1 MPSAKPKIVVV
12 LGPTAVGKTE
22 LSLQLAE
29 RLGAEI
35 VSADSRLLYRG
46 MDIGTAKPSAQ
57 QLAHITH
64 HLIDVADPDAT
75 WSLADFQAAVET
87 AISDIS
93 ERGRLP
99 FLVGGSGQ
107 YLRAILQGW
116 SPPAL
121 EADPALRRTLEA
133 WAADIG
139 KQGLHDRLAS
149 LDPPAAARIDA
160 RNLRRTV
167 RALEVIFSTGQLFSA
182 QRMQGQ
188 TRYQSL
194 QIGLTLP
201 RPELFARIDARIE
214 AMLRAGW
221 LDECRRL
228 LAQGYSPD
236 LPALSAIG
244 YRQLTQH
251 IKGEISLEEAV
262 VQIKRATRVFVR
274 RQGNWFKPA
283 DPTIHWF
290 EAGNEGM
297 MVEIEKLIERFLSE

>member
-57 QLAHITH
+57 QLAHIPH
-64 HLIDVADPDAT
+64 HLIDVADPDTT

-93 ERGRLP
+93 SHGRLP
-99 FLVGGSGQ
+99 LLVGGSGQ

-149 LDPPAAARIDA
+149 IDPPAAARIDA

-194 QIGLTLP
+194 QIGLILP
-201 RPELFARIDARIE
+201 RPEIYARIDARIE

-221 LDECRRL
+221 LDECRQL
-228 LAQGYSPD
+228 LAAGYSPD

-244 YRQLTQH
+244 YRQLIRH
-251 IKGEISLEEAV
+251 IHGEISLEEAIV
-262 VQIKRATRVFVR
+262 DIKRATRVFVR
-274 RQGNWFKPA
+274 RQANWFKPA
-283 DPTIHWF
+283 DPAIHWY
-290 EAGNEGM
+290 EAENADTM
-297 MVEIEKLIERFLSE
+297 AEIEKLIERFLSE